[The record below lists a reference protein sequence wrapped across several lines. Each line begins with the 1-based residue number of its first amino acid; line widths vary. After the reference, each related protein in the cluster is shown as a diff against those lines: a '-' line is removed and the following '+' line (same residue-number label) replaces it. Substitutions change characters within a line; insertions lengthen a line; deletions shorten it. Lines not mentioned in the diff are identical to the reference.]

1 MNPIILGVVPVFVL
15 LALGWTLKMR
25 GFLPEEGWGPV
36 ERLTYFVFYPGFLI
50 PTMWGADFTGAAA
63 GIAGVSAVVS
73 VLIVGGFGLLAKP
86 LITLNGPSYSSVFQ
100 GIIRWNGFVF
110 IPVVR
115 AVFGQEGLAVAA
127 VVLGLLI
134 PVTNVLC
141 VLVLSRWGEGQ
152 GGGWTAIG
160 RAFLVN
166 PIIWSCIIGLSLNL
180 LHVPPLEP
188 LYATLNLIGDAALP
202 MGLVIA
208 GAGLSFRYAASRP
221 VTIGLVTV
229 VKVIVMPLLMWG
241 MVKLLGGSHLA
252 QGVTLCC
259 GAAPG
264 AAASYVMARQMGGD
278 APLMAGVVAFTTAG
292 SAVMIPLLLWLFS
305 LTT

>member
-1 MNPIILGVVPVFVL
+1 MNPIIIGVVPVFAL
-15 LALGWTLKMR
+15 LALGWMLKVKK
-25 GFLPEEGWGPV
+25 FLPEEGWGPV

-50 PTMWGADFTGAAA
+50 PTMWGADFSGASA
-63 GIAGVSAVVS
+63 GIAGMAAVFS
-73 VLIVGGFGLLAKP
+73 VIIIGGLGLLAQP
-86 LITLNGPSYSSVFQ
+86 LIDLNGPSYSSVFQ

-115 AVFGQEGLAVAA
+115 AVFGPEGLAIAA

-134 PVTNVLC
+134 PVTNVMC
-141 VLVLSRWGEGQ
+141 VLVLSKWGEGQ
-152 GGGWTAIG
+152 GGGWKAVG
-160 RAFLVN
+160 RAFLIN
-166 PIIWSCIIGLSLNL
+166 PIIWSCAIGLSLNGL
-180 LHVPPLEP
+180 NVPTFEP
-188 LYATLNLIGDAALP
+188 LFSTLNLIGDAALP
-202 MGLVIA
+202 LGLVIA

-221 VTIGLVTV
+221 VTIGLVTA
-229 VKVIVMPLLMWG
+229 VKVVAMPLLMWG
-241 MVKLLGGSHLA
+241 MVKLMGGSHLA

-278 APLMAGVVAFTTAG
+278 APLMAGIVAFTTAG
-292 SAVMIPLLLWLFS
+292 SAVMIPGLLWVFS

>member
-1 MNPIILGVVPVFVL
+1 MSAIVVGVVPVFAL
-15 LALGWTLKMR
+15 LALGWTLKVR
-25 GFLPEEGWGPV
+25 GFLPEGGWGPV

-50 PTMWGADFTGAAA
+50 PTMWGADFTGASA
-63 GIAGVSAVVS
+63 GLAGLGAVLS
-73 VLIVGGFGLLAKP
+73 VLIIGGLGLLAKP
-86 LITLNGPSYSSVFQ
+86 LIALPGPSYSSVFQ

-115 AVFGQEGLAVAA
+115 AVFGEEGLAIAA

-134 PVTNVLC
+134 PVTNVMC

-152 GGGWTAIG
+152 GSGWKAVG
-160 RAFLVN
+160 RAFMVN
-166 PIIWSCIIGLSLNL
+166 PIIWSCAIGLSFNL
-180 LHVPPLEP
+180 AGVPHVAVLD
-188 LYATLNLIGDAALP
+188 ATLRLIGDAALP
-202 MGLVIA
+202 LGLVIA

-221 VTIGLVTV
+221 VTIGAVTLV
-229 VKVIVMPLLMWG
+229 KIAVMPLLMWG
-241 MVKLLGGSHLA
+241 MVRLLGGSELA

-278 APLMAGVVAFTTAG
+278 APLMAGIVAFTTAG
-292 SAVMIPLLLWLFS
+292 SAVAIPLMLALFHFG
-305 LTT
+305 

>member
-1 MNPIILGVVPVFVL
+1 LNPILLGVTPVFAI
-15 LALGWTLKMR
+15 LALGWGLKVR

-50 PTMWGADFTGAAA
+50 PTMWGADFSGRGVAIA
-63 GIAGVSAVVS
+63 GIAAVLS
-73 VLIVGGFGLLAKP
+73 VLVIGGLGLAARP

-115 AVFGQEGLAVAA
+115 AVFGEQGLAIAA

-134 PVTNVLC
+134 PGTNILC
-141 VLVLSRWGEGQ
+141 VFVLSRWGEGQ
-152 GGGWTAIG
+152 GGGWRAIG
-160 RAFLVN
+160 RAFAIN
-166 PIIWSCIIGLSLNL
+166 PIIWSCVIGLSLNA
-180 LHVPPLEP
+180 LHVPPIEP
-188 LYATLNLIGDAALP
+188 LYATLRLIGDAALP
-202 MGLVIA
+202 LGLLIA

-221 VTIGLVTV
+221 VTIGLVTA
-229 VKVIVMPLLMWG
+229 VKVVAMPLLMWA
-241 MVKLLGGSHLA
+241 MVRLLGGDHLA

-278 APLMAGVVAFTTAG
+278 APLMAGIVAFTTAG
-292 SAVMIPLLLWLFS
+292 SAVMIPLLLWVFS